1 MTDKFLTAA
10 LAYAAKGWPVF
21 PVRANKKPL
30 TTYGVGDATT
40 NPAQIRKLWAQHPKA
55 NIAMDVGGAG
65 MMVLDLDPGHD
76 IKELERNVGKIP
88 KTNLSA
94 STPRGGRHLFLEIGR
109 GDIVAPSS
117 SKLAPH
123 VDVRS
128 FHSYVLL
135 APSRTIDGVYAWEK
149 EGKPAFRTDE
159 IFRVC
164 NVGREK
170 HEDRDNWII
179 GSDLEENVLSAIKW
193 LETEARIAVEGQGG
207 DNLTY
212 ATAAMMKSF
221 GISEALAVELMEDH
235 WNLRCNPPWDSDDL
249 AVKVRNGYQYNTSP
263 PGNCTPSYHNA
274 VKAAMF
280 EPVNTQKKENTDSEH
295 EWTEGRFRF
304 VDRQGL
310 ALVRPPEWL
319 VYNLLPRGG
328 YGLLIGARSSL
339 KTYLAL
345 DIALTIACGG
355 GLPRYEGGP
364 NIKEWKGI
372 WKAVRQGAVLF
383 AAGEGRP
390 GIKQRVEAWESYHLG
405 GQKVQDFVLAD
416 PVPRITE
423 KLDPFIAG
431 ALRKR
436 DSYLL
441 SIMDTVGRAM
451 QGANENAQEHASA
464 FTMLVEAMQR
474 RLGSE
479 MEACTILA
487 LHHSGHD
494 HSGRARGSSVFEA
507 DADTII
513 TTERDDLALE
523 VTLDMTKQK
532 DAPEWQKP
540 KLVRA
545 LIVKTGIDSDAL
557 VMAPP
562 EKGAKAPKRQK
573 RGKNKK
579 KRGVSYDLTDIN
591 DIAVAVLK
599 SNKIKEL
606 SDTSLSIQMACY
618 KRSGE
623 TGQALDISDRQIR
636 AYLPELRNMKNDLS
650 AAHMYSAANKRW
662 RWSKG
667 D

>member
-1 MTDKFLTAA
+1 MPNKFLTAA

-21 PVRANKKPL
+21 PVGADKKPL
-30 TTYGVGDATT
+30 TTHGVGDATT
-40 NPAQIRKLWAQHPKA
+40 NPAQIKKLWAQHPEA

-88 KTNLSA
+88 RTNLSA
-94 STPRGGRHLFLEIGR
+94 RTPRGGQHLFLEIGE
-109 GDIVAPSS
+109 GDIVAPSA
-117 SKLAPH
+117 SKLAPN

-135 APSRTIDGVYAWEK
+135 APSVTSDGEYTWENQ
-149 EGKPAFRTDE
+149 GKPAFRTDE

-170 HEDRDNWII
+170 HADRDNWII
-179 GSDLEENVLSAIKW
+179 EADESENIELATEWLKTKAKVAIKG
-193 LETEARIAVEGQGG
+193 TGG
-207 DNLTY
+207 DACGY

-221 GISEALAVELMEDH
+221 GISEGLALDLMMEH
-235 WNLRCNPPWDSDDL
+235 WNPRCIPPEWTHERL
-249 AVKVRNGYQYNTSP
+249 ELNVTHAYEYNTSP
-263 PGNCTPSYHNA
+263 PGNCTPSYRLA
-274 VKAAMF
+274 TKAAMF
-280 EPVNTQKKENTDSEH
+280 EPVNTPSTDSEH

-310 ALVRPPEWL
+310 ALVRNPEWL
-319 VYNLLPRGG
+319 VPDLLPRGG
-328 YGLLIGARSSL
+328 YGLLVGARSSL
-339 KTYLAL
+339 KTFLAL
-345 DIALTIACGG
+345 DIALTIASGG
-355 GLPRYEGGP
+355 GLSRFEGGP
-364 NIKEWKGI
+364 NVAKWRGMWETLH
-372 WKAVRQGAVLF
+372 QGAVLF

-405 GQKVQDFVLAD
+405 GQKVDAFVMAD
-416 PVPRITE
+416 PVPRMSE
-423 KLDPFIAG
+423 QLNPFIKG
-431 ALRKR
+431 ALRKNPKG
-436 DSYLL
+436 YALIVL
-441 SIMDTVGRAM
+441 DTVGRSM
-451 QGANENAQEHASA
+451 QGVDESKQEHASA
-464 FTMLVEAMQR
+464 FTMLVEALQKRMGKGDDYCNV
-474 RLGSE
+474 LGLIH
-479 MEACTILA
+479 T
-487 LHHSGHD
+487 GHRN
-494 HSGRARGSSVFEA
+494 SARARGSSVFEQE
-507 DADTII
+507 ADTVF
-513 TTERDDLALE
+513 TTERDGLALE
-523 VTLDMTKQK
+523 VTLDMPKQK
-532 DAPEWQKP
+532 DSPEWKKP

-562 EKGAKAPKRQK
+562 EKGTKAPKRQK
-573 RGKNKK
+573 RGKSKK

-606 SDTSLSIQMACY
+606 SDTSLSIQMACF

-623 TGQALDISDRQIR
+623 TDQALDISDRQIR

-662 RWSKG
+662 RWSK
-667 D
+667 